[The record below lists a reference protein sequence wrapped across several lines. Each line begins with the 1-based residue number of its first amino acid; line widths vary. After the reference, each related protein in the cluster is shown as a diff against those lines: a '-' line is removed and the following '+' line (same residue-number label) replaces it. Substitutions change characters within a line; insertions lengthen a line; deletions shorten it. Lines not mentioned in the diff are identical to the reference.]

1 VHRQALTVAR
11 HDRERLNAHK
21 GRVVWFTGLS
31 GSGKSTLANALEV
44 ALHAQGVRTY
54 TLDGDNVRLGL
65 NRDLGF
71 TPADRVENIRRIAE
85 VARLM
90 MDAGLVVLTAF
101 ISPYKRERDM
111 ARDLIGAENFVEVFV
126 NTPLAVCEQRD
137 VKGLYQKAR
146 EGKIPNMTGVNSP
159 YEAPESADVTL
170 DTSTI
175 SVAES
180 VKLLSKRLMHC

>member
-1 VHRQALTVAR
+1 
-11 HDRERLNAHK
+11 
-21 GRVVWFTGLS
+21 
-31 GSGKSTLANALEV
+31 
-44 ALHAQGVRTY
+44 
-54 TLDGDNVRLGL
+54 
-65 NRDLGF
+65 
-71 TPADRVENIRRIAE
+71 
-85 VARLM
+85 M

-101 ISPYKRERDM
+101 ISPYKRERAM